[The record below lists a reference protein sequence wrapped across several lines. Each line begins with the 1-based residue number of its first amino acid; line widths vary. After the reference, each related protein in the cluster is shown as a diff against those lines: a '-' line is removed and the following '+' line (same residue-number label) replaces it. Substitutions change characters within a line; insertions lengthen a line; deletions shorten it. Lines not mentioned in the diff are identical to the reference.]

1 MESAAALTN
10 SLHKLLQSSSGTK
23 PSLEALRKGLREYQ
37 NARLKR
43 AHAIGDFSGKI
54 TRLMEG
60 VTLKDRLLDRWLP
73 AIVDDISSCE

>member
-10 SLHKLLQSSSGTK
+10 SLHKLLQSTSGAK
-23 PSLEALRKGLREYQ
+23 PSLDRLRKALREYQ

-43 AHAIGDFSGKI
+43 AHAIGDFSGVV

-60 VTLKDRLLDRWLP
+60 ATLKERLLDRWTP
-73 AIVDDISSCE
+73 VIMDDLSASK